1 MKVEGW
7 GIFYL
12 SLVSLSITLN
22 FWMYRAQDSVF
33 SPKPQ
38 RKGPGDPG
46 PSLKELFMRP
56 ALSPVSLSQPAPLA
70 GHSAWQH
77 PSLQFPRRDDGNSWP
92 YASRQ
97 VESCLFWKVILPQF
111 PRFLKQMIFNCT
123 TSLISQFENLIKR
136 AAFRTLQPFKVGG
149 VVRLQS
155 WGQGLCRCCLGT
167 STAATFQ
174 RPRETRLPHSVRA
187 NVPS

>member
-12 SLVSLSITLN
+12 YLVSLSIILN

-70 GHSAWQH
+70 GHSA
-77 PSLQFPRRDDGNSWP
+77 
-92 YASRQ
+92 
-97 VESCLFWKVILPQF
+97 
-111 PRFLKQMIFNCT
+111 
-123 TSLISQFENLIKR
+123 
-136 AAFRTLQPFKVGG
+136 
-149 VVRLQS
+149 
-155 WGQGLCRCCLGT
+155 
-167 STAATFQ
+167 
-174 RPRETRLPHSVRA
+174 
-187 NVPS
+187 